1 MDNDDITVIKP
12 RPGRSAG
19 SLTSGSM
26 TNGSMASTSPSAAQ
40 QNPAADQTIIKPRP
54 KPSSQFST
62 PVATPF
68 NSDTT
73 VIKPRRQKRPST
85 SAMRLTIPREH
96 EILKQSPL
104 IDAASPILS
113 LISQLKQLDTS
124 IDVLTLHAHIK
135 QLIGSFEDKALR
147 ILDDAQQRK
156 NTSYV
161 LCALIDEAVL
171 NTPWGEN
178 SAWSQKPMLSI
189 FHQETYGGEKVYAIL
204 DDALVA
210 PTKNHDVIE
219 IIYLALS
226 LGFMG
231 KLRVDPQ
238 GTLKSEDIR
247 AQVYTVLTRGRD
259 RLQRELSNNIDP
271 TVTSRYRLQ
280 SFLPVWIF
288 MATMTLIAFAI
299 YSVWLMQLNEKSDI
313 TTARLAGLIP
323 IHDKSTLAENFIQPE
338 AIALSELLAP
348 EINQGVLSINNF
360 TGNTS
365 IALHAEELFK
375 SGSTIIKSSYEP
387 ILDKIGKALEVIP
400 GKIIVSG
407 HTDNES
413 IRTPRFPSNWHL
425 SLARASAVVKYL
437 DQVAALDARLLPEG
451 RGANEPI
458 EPNDTPEG
466 RAKNRRVVIDVFFN
480 N

>member
-12 RPGRSAG
+12 RPGRASGKSA
-19 SLTSGSM
+19 TPQKP
-26 TNGSMASTSPSAAQ
+26 STGF
-40 QNPAADQTIIKPRP
+40 QNPASDQTIIKPRP
-54 KPSSQFST
+54 RPGGSQKN
-62 PVATPF
+62 PIAAPF

-73 VIKPRRQKRPST
+73 VIKPRRSRPT
-85 SAMRLTIPREH
+85 SNAAMNLKIPRDH
-96 EILKQSPL
+96 EILKQTPL
-104 IDAASPILS
+104 IDAASPVLS
-113 LISQLKQLDTS
+113 LTPQLRQLDTS
-124 IDVLTLHAHIK
+124 IDVHTLHSHIK
-135 QLIGSFEDKALR
+135 QLIANFEDKAVR

-189 FHQETYGGEKVYAIL
+189 FHQETYGGEKVYSIL
-204 DDALVA
+204 DDALVS
-210 PTKNHDVIE
+210 PVKNHDVIE

-231 KLRVDPQ
+231 KLRIDPQ
-238 GTLKSEDIR
+238 GSMKSEDIR
-247 AQVYTVLTRGRD
+247 TQVYQVLTRGRD
-259 RLQRELSNNIDP
+259 RLQRELSTHIAP
-271 TVTSRYRLQ
+271 LISSQYRLQ

-288 MATMTLIAFAI
+288 IATMTLLAFGI
-299 YSVWLMQLNEKSDI
+299 YSYWLMQLNEKSDL
-313 TTARLAGLIP
+313 TTAALAQLIP
-323 IHDKSTLAENFIQPE
+323 MQSKSQLSQNLVRPE
-338 AIALSELLAP
+338 AIALGELLAP
-348 EINQGVLSINNF
+348 EIAQGVLSVKNF

-375 SGSTIIKSSYEP
+375 SGSTSIKESYEP
-387 ILDKIGKALEVIP
+387 ILDKIGKALEATP

-437 DQVAALDARLLPEG
+437 DNVATLNARLLPEG

-458 EPNDTPEG
+458 ASNETPEG
-466 RAKNRRVVIDVFFN
+466 RAKNRRVVIDVFFTN
-480 N
+480 ES